1 MANFTKQAI
10 KTTFLNLLRERPL
23 NEISVKMIVEN
34 CGINRKSFYYHYRD
48 IPDLIDEIT
57 AEGAD
62 SILQSIHAMTA
73 AEDSVRE
80 IVEAFRQNR
89 QLILNIYHSVDRP
102 TFDRTLL
109 KNCDRIMR
117 AFVDSAAE
125 GRSIGETDRELL
137 VRAYRSL
144 CFGLI
149 SEWLLE
155 GMKDDPVPALLR
167 LCELRRGM
175 LAETVTRCEN
185 EKVSDR

>member
-10 KTTFLNLLRERPL
+10 KSTFLNLLRERPL

-62 SILQSIHAMTA
+62 SILESIRTLTA
-73 AEDSVRE
+73 TEDSVRE
-80 IVEAFRQNR
+80 IVGAFQQNR
-89 QLILNIYHSVDRP
+89 QLILNIYHSVDRL

-117 AFVDSAAE
+117 AYIDAALE
-125 GRSIGETDRELL
+125 GQSICESDYELL
-137 VRAYRSL
+137 VRAYRST

-155 GMKDDPVPALLR
+155 GMRQDPTPALLR
-167 LCELRRGM
+167 LCELRRGT
-175 LAETVTRCEN
+175 LEETIHKCDNQKSV
-185 EKVSDR
+185 

>member
-62 SILQSIHAMTA
+62 SILQSIRTLTT
-73 AEDSVRE
+73 AEDSVHE
-80 IVEAFRQNR
+80 VVGAFQQNR
-89 QLILNIYHSVDRP
+89 QLILNIYHSVDRS

-109 KNCDRIMR
+109 KNCDRLMR
-117 AFVDSAAE
+117 AYVDAAAE
-125 GRSIGETDRELL
+125 ELSVRDDDRELL
-137 VRAYRSL
+137 VRTYRCT

-149 SEWLLE
+149 SEWLLD
-155 GMKDDPVPALLR
+155 GMRQDPTPALLR
-167 LCELRRGM
+167 LCELRRGT
-175 LAETVTRCEN
+175 LAEVINRCTD
-185 EKVSDR
+185 KKSV